1 MLANLKDVL
10 VPAAKG
16 KYCVGHFNVIN
27 LEMARGVIE
36 AAEEADAPVIIGIEE
51 SQLSILPLDEFA
63 SFIIPMARKAK
74 VPVVVHFDHGKTFDR
89 CIEALKYGFTS
100 VNLDCSTDSL
110 ENNAAKV
117 SEMVKTAHAF
127 GAAVEAE
134 LGHTPDTSETD
145 TKENEYTEPVQAA
158 EYVKKTGIDA
168 LAISVGTA
176 HGEYKVYPKV
186 DYARIRAIADAVDVP
201 LVLHGGSGLSDH
213 SIRHAITSGIAKIDI
228 FTDINIACCQG
239 AIQAVNDGVHM
250 MSDMVPYE
258 VHAVKVV
265 AAEKIKLFKGE

>member
-145 TKENEYTEPVQAA
+145 TKENEYTDPVQAA

-168 LAISVGTA
+168 LGENPRDRRCCRCAAGPARRLGSLGPQHPPRDHKRHREDRHF
-176 HGEYKVYPKV
+176 HGHQYRMLPGRDPGRERRCPYDERHGPVRG
-186 DYARIRAIADAVDVP
+186 ARRQGRGRGEDQALQGRMNARRR
-201 LVLHGGSGLSDH
+201 
-213 SIRHAITSGIAKIDI
+213 SIRKS
-228 FTDINIACCQG
+228 NQ
-239 AIQAVNDGVHM
+239 
-250 MSDMVPYE
+250 
-258 VHAVKVV
+258 
-265 AAEKIKLFKGE
+265 